1 MNINRRHLSAAQRAM
16 AVAMIYPEAE
26 KLKRKGAGS
35 LLSKD
40 QGFSS
45 TRLSQGAE
53 VGWLCLLVVAQRDA

>member
-45 TRLSQGAE
+45 TRLSGAE